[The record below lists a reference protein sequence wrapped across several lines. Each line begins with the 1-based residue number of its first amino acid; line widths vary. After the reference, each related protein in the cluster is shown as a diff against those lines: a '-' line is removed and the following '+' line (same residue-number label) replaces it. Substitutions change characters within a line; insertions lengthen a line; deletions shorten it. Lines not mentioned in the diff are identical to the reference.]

1 MTGENIK
8 SILNKKKLIFIVLL
22 IIAAVVF
29 SLLSAGRFL
38 VVSDSFSKQQPTYI
52 IILMGSLPDRTLG
65 AYDLV
70 KEMPDYHIYVVKSQM
85 KGIEL
90 LQERGVFMSNFADLS
105 AKALRDLGIPDANI
119 TVIDGEAA
127 STRDEALL
135 LRSYFGENLTERQL
149 VIVTSK
155 YHSKRAGWIFKNIFN
170 ETGRKIYV
178 YATLYDTFDAEHWF
192 KNREDIEKVI
202 FEWIKL
208 FHFLLWEKWV
218 D

>member
-1 MTGENIK
+1 M
-8 SILNKKKLIFIVLL
+8 KKKLFFATLAFLFFIVVLV
-22 IIAAVVF
+22 I
-29 SLLSAGRFL
+29 SAGRFL
-38 VVSDSFSKQQPTYI
+38 VASDSFSKQRSTDI
-52 IILMGSLPDRTLG
+52 MLLMGSLPDRTLG

-90 LQERGVFMSNFADLS
+90 LQERSVFMPNFADLS
-105 AKALRDLGIPDANI
+105 ARALRDLGIPEANI
-119 TVIDGEAA
+119 TVIEGEAA

-135 LRSYFGENLTERQL
+135 LKSFFGDHSTERQL

-155 YHSKRAGWIFKNIFN
+155 YHSKRASWIFKNIFN
-170 ETGRKIYV
+170 KTGRDIYV
-178 YATLYDTFDAEHWF
+178 YATPYDTFDAEHWF
-192 KNREDIEKVI
+192 KNREDIQNVI